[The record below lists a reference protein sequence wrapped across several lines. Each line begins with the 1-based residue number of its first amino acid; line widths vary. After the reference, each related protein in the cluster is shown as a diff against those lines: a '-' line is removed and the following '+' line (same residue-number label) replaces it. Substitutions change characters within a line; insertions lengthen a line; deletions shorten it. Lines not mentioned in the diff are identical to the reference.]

1 MSKTVSIVIVTLN
14 RREFLRNCLDSV
26 FAQTFKD
33 FEVLV
38 VDGGS
43 TDGTLDLV
51 KHYKALLVFE
61 PNGLIKSYNKGL
73 RGAHGEF
80 VVFVDDDVV
89 VSKNWLERI
98 IENYDAC
105 PRIAGVGGRV
115 LGAEEQRVPKPTR
128 FSRLYDA
135 LFYRGVRKM
144 AIGKICQSG
153 ETTRNFHLD
162 CGHPISVDY
171 ILGCNMSFRK
181 ELAESIGGFDENY
194 QPQGYLFEPDLCIR
208 LKHKGYTIIFDPSA
222 VVYHHE
228 TPKGTGGTRKL
239 SDTNLRAKGIFHG
252 HSAIVYFF
260 LKNFTGSLESFFKFA
275 LKQIVDSSLFLYFSM
290 FKDRKE
296 EIWALIG
303 KIGGVIKFITF
314 RLKKFHKTY

>member
-1 MSKTVSIVIVTLN
+1 MSRRVSIVIPTLN
-14 RREFLRNCLDSV
+14 RREFLRNCLDSI
-26 FAQTFKD
+26 FRQTFKD

-73 RGAHGEF
+73 REAHGDF
-80 VVFVDDDVV
+80 VVFVDDDVAV
-89 VSKNWLERI
+89 NKNWLERI
-98 IENYDAC
+98 IKNYDAGT
-105 PRIAGVGGRV
+105 RIAGVGGRV
-115 LGAEEQRVPKPTR
+115 LGAEERRVPKQTR
-128 FSRLYDA
+128 FSKIYNT
-135 LFYRGVRKM
+135 LFYGGVRRT

-162 CGHPISVDY
+162 SGHPISVDY

-181 ELAESIGGFDENY
+181 HSVESIGGFDENY
-194 QPQGYLFEPDLCIR
+194 EPQGYYFEPDLCLR
-208 LKHKGYTIIFDPSA
+208 LKHKGYRIIFDPSA

-239 SDTNLRAKGIFHG
+239 SDTNLRAKAIFHG
-252 HSAIVYFF
+252 HSAITYFY
-260 LKNFTGSLESFFKFA
+260 LKNFTGDLESFFKFA
-275 LKQIVDSSLFLYFSM
+275 LKQIVDSFLFLYFSM
-290 FKDRKE
+290 FKGEKE
-296 EIWALIG
+296 ETRAVIG
-303 KIGGVIKFITF
+303 KMGGVIKFINL
-314 RLKKFHKTY
+314 RMKNLC